1 MAYQKP
7 TEPYDAATKD
17 YVDYIS
23 KTHIITTTAS
33 YHGDLIK
40 GDYQFTFGESSKQPI
55 NDYFSY
61 DNRIYNGFLMP
72 QSGYIKR
79 FVVDELGLKF
89 IREEITANTTIPL
102 FTLVS
107 N

>member
-1 MAYQKP
+1 
-7 TEPYDAATKD
+7 
-17 YVDYIS
+17 
-23 KTHIITTTAS
+23 
-33 YHGDLIK
+33 
-40 GDYQFTFGESSKQPI
+40 
-55 NDYFSY
+55 
-61 DNRIYNGFLMP
+61 MP